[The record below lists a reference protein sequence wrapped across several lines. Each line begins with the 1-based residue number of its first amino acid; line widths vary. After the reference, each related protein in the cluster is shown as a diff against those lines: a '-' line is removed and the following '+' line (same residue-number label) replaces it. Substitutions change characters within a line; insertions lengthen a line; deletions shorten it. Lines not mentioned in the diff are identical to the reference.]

1 MRRTWFSIPMATC
14 LSIIFFYATLIQATP
29 IEVTGAF
36 HFRDNVSSNT
46 VNISEGERLT
56 YGAASVVPNGNNG
69 TSALAEQ
76 GSTSTPLVSIP
87 FSTNPNLFSYT
98 VPYDPS
104 LTGQWKLTFINGL
117 NQTVVQSPAVGG
129 VIQMPFPMNMAI
141 SGSGTTPTF
150 SWTIPVGGPVD
161 GIRVIIWDLGNQVS
175 SRNIA
180 DQIHL
185 VQNLPGNTLNYAVPA
200 ILSTG
205 QSLIAGRHY
214 AVNIELIQ
222 TRDDTL
228 NTVNPNIINRSRA
241 FFNFSP
247 LSPGITG
254 AILLPIVN
262 QGTQTKFSFRS
273 SVIRATPIKVDPTI
287 AVGYDYEIGAGNPN
301 FASVTLPTGIG
312 DNQYDLYLHNGLEYV
327 FETQLTGGVEH
338 PFTALGVSKFRI
350 LGIESSAML
359 DPGDGTAFITELTF
373 TDDGEFTGTMIA
385 ITKDL
390 IYLPLIIK

>member
-1 MRRTWFSIPMATC
+1 MRRTWFSIPKATC
-14 LSIIFFYATLIQATP
+14 LLISFFYATLIQATP

-56 YGAASVVPNGNNG
+56 YGAAIVVPNGNNG

-117 NQTVVQSPAVGG
+117 NQTVFQSPAVGG

-150 SWTIPVGGPVD
+150 SWTIPVGSPVD

-185 VQNLPGNTLNYAVPA
+185 VQNLPGNTLNFAVPA
-200 ILSTG
+200 IL
-205 QSLIAGRHY
+205 
-214 AVNIELIQ
+214 
-222 TRDDTL
+222 
-228 NTVNPNIINRSRA
+228 
-241 FFNFSP
+241 
-247 LSPGITG
+247 
-254 AILLPIVN
+254 
-262 QGTQTKFSFRS
+262 
-273 SVIRATPIKVDPTI
+273 
-287 AVGYDYEIGAGNPN
+287 
-301 FASVTLPTGIG
+301 
-312 DNQYDLYLHNGLEYV
+312 
-327 FETQLTGGVEH
+327 
-338 PFTALGVSKFRI
+338 
-350 LGIESSAML
+350 
-359 DPGDGTAFITELTF
+359 
-373 TDDGEFTGTMIA
+373 
-385 ITKDL
+385 
-390 IYLPLIIK
+390 

>member
-1 MRRTWFSIPMATC
+1 MRKMWVFALIAIC
-14 LSIIFFYATLIQATP
+14 FLSNFFINNLIQATP

-36 HFRDNVSSNT
+36 HLRDNVSSNT
-46 VNISEGERLT
+46 VNISEGQRLT

-69 TSALAEQ
+69 TSAFAEQ

-98 VPYDPS
+98 IPYDPS
-104 LTGQWKLTFINGL
+104 LTGQWKLTFTNGL

-150 SWTIPVGGPVD
+150 SWTIPVGSPVD
-161 GIRVIIWDLGNQVS
+161 GIRVIIWDLGQWVS
-175 SRNIA
+175 IRNIA

-185 VQNLPGNTLNYAVPA
+185 VQNLPGNTLNYTVPA

-222 TRDDTL
+222 TRDDTS
-228 NTVNPNIINRSRA
+228 NTINPNIINRSRA

-247 LSPGITG
+247 LSQGITG
-254 AILLPIVN
+254 PILLPIVN
-262 QGTQTKFSFRS
+262 QETQTRFSFRS

-301 FASVTLPTGIG
+301 FASVMLPTGIG
-312 DNQYDLYLHNGLEYV
+312 DDKYDLYIHNGTDYI
-327 FETQLTGGVEH
+327 FKAQLTGGIKYDF
-338 PFTALGVSKFRI
+338 PLSGLSKFRI
-350 LGIESSAML
+350 LGIETSAML

-373 TDDGEFTGTMIA
+373 VDDGEFTGTMTA